1 MELVTIEN
9 LFINDEGGMTRG
21 RVIATIRQMVKRQ
34 KCDIVFIDHI
44 GLIRVNSG
52 KNLAY
57 EIGENTSALK
67 ALAKELN
74 IPIVGLC
81 QINRA
86 VESGGEKM
94 PSLSQ
99 LRDSGRIEEDA
110 DCVILLY
117 RDGYYQQEERQ
128 VEDCKYKIAKC
139 RNGRRCVVDGT
150 FTGSLMKFE

>member
-1 MELVTIEN
+1 MSRSQSCGV
-9 LFINDEGGMTRG
+9 
-21 RVIATIRQMVKRQ
+21 RVGYII
-34 KCDIVFIDHI
+34 FIDHI
-44 GLIRVNSG
+44 GLIRVNG
-52 KNLAY
+52 NQNLAH

-67 ALAKELN
+67 VLAKELN
-74 IPIVGLC
+74 IPVVGLC

-86 VESGGEKM
+86 AESGGEKM
-94 PSLSQ
+94 PTLSQ

-128 VEDCKYKIAKC
+128 VEECKYKIAKC
-139 RNGRRCVVDGT
+139 RNGRRCIVDGT

>member
-1 MELVTIEN
+1 
-9 LFINDEGGMTRG
+9 
-21 RVIATIRQMVKRQ
+21 MVKKQ

-44 GLIRVNSG
+44 GLIRVNG
-52 KNLAY
+52 NQNLAH

-74 IPIVGLC
+74 VPIVGLC
-81 QINRA
+81 QINRS
-86 VESGGEKM
+86 VENGQEKM

-117 RDGYYQQEERQ
+117 REGYYHQEELPQ
-128 VEDCKYKIAKC
+128 EICKYKIAKC
-139 RNGRRCVVDGT
+139 RNGKRAIVDG
-150 FTGSLMKFE
+150 SFEGEYMYFS